1 MVSDWSVV
9 GFTVYNPPTEN
20 DTVNSKRSYSKFCY
34 TVGDG
39 FMMWDVSR
47 IYRLRTTQ

>member
-20 DTVNSKRSYSKFCY
+20 HTENSKRSNSKFCY

-39 FMMWDVSR
+39 NR
-47 IYRLRTTQ
+47 